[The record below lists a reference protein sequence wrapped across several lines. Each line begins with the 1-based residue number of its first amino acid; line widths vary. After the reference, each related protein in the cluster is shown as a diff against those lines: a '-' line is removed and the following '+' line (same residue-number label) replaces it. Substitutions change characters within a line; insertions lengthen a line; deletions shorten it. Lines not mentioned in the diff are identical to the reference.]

1 MRCSR
6 ESFVWNVSMHNQPR
20 LFDCLYIQLKCCA
33 FRCYRRVYSGIPP
46 NPKKSFSLS
55 FFLFF
60 KIFSFAWCKMCTLWP
75 ASSAF
80 PFRFKHPHQSQHI
93 SRDGRPHTEIR
104 RERGKNR
111 RAAALVAS
119 ILFELEREETTSIRK
134 HKRTR
139 GTYIIRKKE
148 KKKTRHNGLRH
159 DGQGRAKE
167 ETTKRGKN
175 YKELAAW
182 AIDGRLLS
190 SCPTA
195 AVSQENERC
204 CSCSMSTAKQ
214 QKKKYSI

>member
-1 MRCSR
+1 MFLCTTS
-6 ESFVWNVSMHNQPR
+6 
-20 LFDCLYIQLKCCA
+20 L
-33 FRCYRRVYSGIPP
+33 VYSIAYISSWNAARSVVIAASIPVFP
-46 NPKKSFSLS
+46 PTQKKVFLYLSSYFSKYSLS
-55 FFLFF
+55 PDVRCVLSGPRVRRSLFVLN
-60 KIFSFAWCKMCTLWP
+60 IRIRVST
-75 ASSAF
+75 SAET
-80 PFRFKHPHQSQHI
+80 
-93 SRDGRPHTEIR
+93 GGHTQKD
-104 RERGKNR
+104 ERGKNR